1 MADGGYIREYLVGLG
16 FEVDERGLD
25 AFRAAL
31 ENAKTAAQGLEK
43 IEIPALSAQGARESG
58 GAFAAALRM
67 LMAQSARDAA
77 AAFNGFPARIG
88 AIFAQAAANASAS
101 FAPAVAAIAAQAQQI
116 LAAVQGA
123 AAAAGQIGSAAAG
136 NGKTTVLQNED
147 GGVYDRPALTT
158 IAEGGAREYVIP
170 VEKPQRAA
178 PLLRA
183 AMNELGAAAP
193 HALPTYAAQSRQDA
207 QGAPV
212 TTNNTTNRVEAPIT
226 LQVYGSD
233 AAATAGAVSRTLE
246 RRLAHN
252 LRGRVRV

>member
-1 MADGGYIREYLVGLG
+1 MTDGGYIREYLIGLG
-16 FEVDERGLD
+16 FEVDESGLD

-31 ENAKTAAQGLEK
+31 ENAKSAARGLEK
-43 IEIPALSAQGARESG
+43 IEIPALSAQGARERG
-58 GAFAAALRM
+58 GAFAATLKM
-67 LMAQSARDAA
+67 LMTQSARDAA

-101 FAPAVAAIAAQAQQI
+101 FAPAVTAITAQAQQI
-116 LAAVQGA
+116 AAAVQGVMA
-123 AAAAGQIGSAAAG
+123 SAGQLNSAATG
-136 NGKTTVLQNED
+136 NGKTTVLQNAD

-170 VEKPQRAA
+170 VEKPRRAA

-193 HALPTYAAQSRQDA
+193 HALPAYAAQSRKDA
-207 QGAPV
+207 PGAPV
-212 TTNNTTNRVEAPIT
+212 TTNNTTTRVEAPIT

-252 LRGRVRV
+252 LRGRIRV